1 MADKL
6 PFKFSHRFN
15 GSVWNIVAVS
25 EQQLLILEI
34 RDQTTKSV
42 SFDALD
48 VATGNFLWR
57 ELRLEE
63 SWWVNLTAATGDTML
78 FTIYLEQQNPDKKGI
93 LAYHLRKPA
102 MRWWNNDFSLASVDG
117 GVVSGFSM
125 KFGQKA
131 VQLDLE
137 TGAMR
142 PTENIATEARLP
154 SAPVQYLEGSNHFD
168 TVRTFLERKLNL
180 KAVAA
185 LEYLEYNEQILISYY
200 VTEKDLANYLIVLDQ
215 SGSVRLHE
223 KLDEHLKGIGLDTFF
238 VLSGCLIFVKNREE
252 LVSYFL

>member
-1 MADKL
+1 LADKL

-15 GSVWNIVAVS
+15 GSIWNIVAVS
-25 EQQLLILEI
+25 EQQVLVLEI
-34 RDQTTKSV
+34 RDQTAKSV

-48 VATGNFLWR
+48 VAAGKFLWR
-57 ELRLEE
+57 DLRLDEP
-63 SWWVNLTAATGDTML
+63 WWVNLSAATRDTML

-93 LAYHLRKPA
+93 LDYNLRKPA
-102 MRWWNNDFSLASVDG
+102 LRWWNNDFSLTHINGEVI
-117 GVVSGFSM
+117 SGFST
-125 KFGQKA
+125 KLGQRT

-137 TGAMR
+137 TGMVR
-142 PTENIATEARLP
+142 PFENIAAEERRQVG
-154 SAPVQYLEGSNHFD
+154 PVQYLEGSNHFE
-168 TVRTFLERKLNL
+168 TVRTFLERKLNF

-185 LEYLEYNEQILISYY
+185 LEYLEYNNQILISYY
-200 VTEKDLANYLIVLDQ
+200 VTEKGLANYLIVLDQ